1 MSTYEAAVKD
11 LQTGELVL
19 MVFRAESDLEAETK
33 AKRFIL
39 SDQWTDKASL
49 EIMRLTSRRKKVL
62 ISCS

>member
-1 MSTYEAAVKD
+1 MTTYEAAVKD

-39 SDQWTDKASL
+39 SDQ
-49 EIMRLTSRRKKVL
+49 
-62 ISCS
+62 